1 MQRWNVVVAHMG
13 CALIGV
19 LALLAFGPGWVA
31 RGAAVGAS
39 VVYMQFTGSLHP
51 PGEETGR

>member
-1 MQRWNVVVAHMG
+1 MVVAHMG
-13 CALIGV
+13 CALIGI

-39 VVYMQFTGSLHP
+39 VAYMQFTGSLHP
-51 PGEETGR
+51 PGKMEES